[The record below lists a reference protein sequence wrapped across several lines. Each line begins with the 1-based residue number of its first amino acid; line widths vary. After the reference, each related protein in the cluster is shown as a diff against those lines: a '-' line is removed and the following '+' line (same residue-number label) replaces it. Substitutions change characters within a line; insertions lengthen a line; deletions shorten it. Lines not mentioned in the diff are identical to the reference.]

1 MTEQPTPPTL
11 RDLLDLAM
19 DKRGTTS
26 GRRLAEL
33 ARGHGFEVTHTTI
46 NQIRSGSYKFRPSE
60 DTIEA
65 FAWLAGV
72 PAETAYA
79 AAGRRAPGRPFAE
92 DLPPG
97 VDNLGPRERKA
108 AVELLRA
115 FVAQQERID
124 QLEDKAGGKGPGL
137 NPGNPGLRLV
147 DPADTLAAHK
157 GRSQADIENEEA
169 DRWDGVDPPG
179 PDDGV

>member
-1 MTEQPTPPTL
+1 MPTTAPPQPPTL
-11 RDLLDLAM
+11 QHLFDLAV
-19 DKRGTTS
+19 DKHGTNS

-33 ARGHGFEVTHTTI
+33 AREHGFEVTHTTI
-46 NQIRSGSYKFRPSE
+46 NKIRSGAYKSRPSE

-72 PAETAYA
+72 PAETAYD

-108 AVELLRA
+108 AVEMLRA
-115 FVAQQERID
+115 LVAQQERID
-124 QLEDKAGGKGPGL
+124 AL
-137 NPGNPGLRLV
+137 
-147 DPADTLAAHK
+147 T
-157 GRSQADIENEEA
+157 
-169 DRWDGVDPPG
+169 
-179 PDDGV
+179 PDDGA